1 MVDPRTAE
9 SLIARAERL
18 VPRVLVPLW
27 RALAGVRMALPAPL
41 LARYPELNE
50 ACWRRGGLPVRIGG
64 WCLGRATVS
73 GITLGRTIWLAPG
86 ARLAPE
92 LLLHELRHVHQFAA
106 DRAFPLRYVW
116 RSLRHGY
123 LRNPYEADAR
133 RFAATRIDGVPPSV

>member
-1 MVDPRTAE
+1 MTRLD
-9 SLIARAERL
+9 RL
-18 VPRVLVPLW
+18 VPRPLSVLW
-27 RALAGVRMALPAPL
+27 RALAGAPMALPAPL
-41 LARYPELNE
+41 LSSYPELSE
-50 ACWRRGGLPVRIGG
+50 AWWRRGGLAVRVGG

-73 GITLGRTIWLAPG
+73 GITLGRTVWLAPG

-133 RFAATRIDGVPPSV
+133 RFAASRVDGVPPSV

>member
-1 MVDPRTAE
+1 MAHPGAGDAVSEGGAVHRVGAART
-9 SLIARAERL
+9 
-18 VPRVLVPLW
+18 LW
-27 RALAGVRMALPAPL
+27 RGLVGARMALPDAL
-41 LARYPELNE
+41 LERYPEL
-50 ACWRRGGLPVRIGG
+50 AVARWRRGGLFVRIGG

-73 GITLGRTIWLAPG
+73 GITLGRTVWLAPH
-86 ARLAPE
+86 APLAPE

-133 RFAATRIDGVPPSV
+133 QFAASRVDDVPSSV

>member
-1 MVDPRTAE
+1 MVDPGAGDAVSSRRAIRVPGAATAVW
-9 SLIARAERL
+9 RGL
-18 VPRVLVPLW
+18 VG
-27 RALAGVRMALPAPL
+27 ARMALPAPL
-41 LARYPELNE
+41 LERYPEL
-50 ACWRRGGLPVRIGG
+50 AAARWRRGGLFVRIGG

-73 GITLGRTIWLAPG
+73 GITLGRTVWLAPH
-86 ARLAPE
+86 APLEPE

-133 RFAATRIDGVPPSV
+133 QFAASRVDDLPPSV